1 MRRVATKVV
10 GLISIVL
17 VASACGGPALAEGR
31 EGDIAF
37 AQQMIPHHQQAVE
50 MSEIALSKDA
60 GAAVTELAREIRREQ
75 DPEIVL
81 MRAWLSEWGA
91 QEAPH
96 VGGPGQEA
104 DDGHDHA
111 MPGMATGEQ
120 LVALAEAQ
128 GAAFDDLWLELM
140 IAHHEGAVE
149 MAEQVQDSSDDAEVQ
164 ALAAA
169 IIDGQ
174 REEIARMSALLDR

>member
-1 MRRVATKVV
+1 
-10 GLISIVL
+10 
-17 VASACGGPALAEGR
+17 
-31 EGDIAF
+31 
-37 AQQMIPHHQQAVE
+37 
-50 MSEIALSKDA
+50 
-60 GAAVTELAREIRREQ
+60 
-75 DPEIVL
+75 
-81 MRAWLSEWGA
+81 
-91 QEAPH
+91 
-96 VGGPGQEA
+96 
-104 DDGHDHA
+104 

-120 LVALAEAQ
+120 MVALAEAQ

-149 MAEQVQDSSDDAEVQ
+149 MAEQVQESSDDAEVQ